1 MKFRGPQAL
10 DDNLPEK
17 QSPHGENLRRHDPLV
32 EPYVRDPHLRMF
44 DQTWKWAGN
53 YRSTEKNMGV
63 PHHEIR
69 ESLAALLG
77 DARLWVEHGT
87 YAPDELAIR
96 LHHRLVLIYPFAN
109 GNGRHA
115 RLMADVLTQK
125 HDWPVFT
132 WRRAD
137 LARAGDFRR
146 RYIDALQAADV
157 HDIGLLLAFARS

>member
-69 ESLAALLG
+69 ESLAA
-77 DARLWVEHGT
+77 